1 MVTYSYEIPPMTASE
16 QTRFRDFIEGEFGI
30 KMPATKKSLLENRLY
45 RRVEACGLKSYGAYL
60 DFVISGAGSEDEYLR
75 FSDLVSTHETS
86 FFRESAHFDYLKES
100 VLPSLCRESERHKL
114 SILSAACST
123 GEEAYCLGMIADAAL
138 SDRGRKDILLAVEG
152 LDLSSRAISI
162 AQRGVYLEKNTLNVP
177 EGLRRRYFMTSR
189 DKTKDLCR
197 VVPEL
202 RQITSFHTG
211 NLLGVTALECRH
223 YDIIFCRN
231 VLIYFNQERQGSVI
245 TMLLGH
251 LHPGGLLF
259 LGHSESII
267 GFDLPASIVSR
278 AVFRKN

>member
-16 QTRFRDFIEGEFGI
+16 QVRFRDFIEGEFGI

-60 DFVISGAGSEDEYLR
+60 DFVTSDAGSEDEFLR

-138 SDRGRKDILLAVEG
+138 NDLGRKDILLSVEG

-162 AQRGVYLEKNTLNVP
+162 AQRGVYLEKNTLNIP
-177 EGLRRRYFMTSR
+177 DGLRRRYFMVSK

-211 NLLGVTALECRH
+211 NLLGDTGLEYRH

-245 TMLLGH
+245 TMLIGH
-251 LHPGGLLF
+251 LYPGGLLF
-259 LGHSESII
+259 LGHAESII
-267 GFDLPASIVSR
+267 GFNLPASIVSR